1 MSRPIVAAWAQR
13 FICCHF
19 NPLEEVRV
27 GTEWEVRDVM
37 NIAMMIVD
45 QNGKS
50 LSDHHQKNGLRPC

>member
-1 MSRPIVAAWAQR
+1 M
-13 FICCHF
+13 
-19 NPLEEVRV
+19 RV

-50 LSDHHQKNGLRPC
+50 LSDHHQKTGFAPADQCDLSRALC